1 MKIVMER
8 KQFLQALQRV
18 QGVAERRSTMPIL
31 SNVLLE
37 TVKDGITVTATDLEI
52 GLRGTYPATIH
63 DEGKI
68 TLSAKKLYEVVREV
82 PDGDV
87 TLQTEENHWTVIKA
101 GKSHFKMRGL
111 SPDDFP
117 SIPEFEEKKLVS
129 LDPSIFSMLIRRT
142 IAAVSEGDT
151 RQILNGVLL
160 ETVLDGKQT
169 KLRLVGTD
177 GHRLALAE
185 SPIQEAFWGSG
196 ETPRQIVIPKKAVME
211 VRRLLDEGV
220 SDLAVGLTQNL
231 IGFRMGGVFLFSR
244 LLEGTFPNY
253 QQVVPPEGDHTIGIQ
268 RPEFEGMLKRVAL
281 FSREKTH
288 AVTLEV
294 TKGKVSLASNDPE
307 VGEAREEMAA
317 AYEGGKIT
325 VGFNAR
331 YLLEAIGSM
340 DADMVFLEIANALSP
355 CLIRQKEGREFLCV
369 IMPLRIQET

>member
-52 GLRGTYPATIH
+52 GLRGSYPATIH

-142 IAAVSEGDT
+142 IASVSEGDT

-160 ETVLDGKQT
+160 ETVLEGKQT

-185 SPIQEAFWGSG
+185 SPIPEAFWGSG
-196 ETPRQIVIPKKAVME
+196 EAPRQIVIPKKAVME

-294 TKGKVSLASNDPE
+294 SKGKASLASNDPE

-317 AYEGGKIT
+317 SYEGGKIT